1 MTEQLDALVNARL
14 PGKEGLNR
22 IAIHNGRFSEITAQ
36 SAPVAAQAREL
47 DAGENLV
54 TPAFVEPHIHLDAAL
69 TAGEPRWNQSGT
81 LFEGIECWAERKALL
96 NSEDVNNRATQ
107 TLKLFAAH
115 GIQYVRTH
123 VDVTDPSLTAL
134 RALLEVREK
143 TASFIDL
150 QIVAFPQEGI
160 LSFTNGRELMEEA
173 IRLGADVVGG
183 IPHFEYTRDYGAE
196 SVRWLMELAQKHDRL
211 VDVHCDEIDDPES
224 RFLEVLA
231 AEALRLDYGPRV
243 SASHTCAMGS
253 YNDAYCSR
261 LFRLLKKSNLR
272 FLSMPTENLHLQGR
286 FDSYPKRRGITRVPE
301 LLDAG
306 LKVAFG
312 QDSIRDPWYPMG
324 NGNLLRT
331 LDVGLHACHM
341 LGMNRIE
348 RSLELI
354 TDNGA
359 AALNLE
365 EYGIA
370 PGMPA
375 RCVVLHGQSPYE
387 VLLGQRPVLASVRDG
402 QVLVKREAAQP
413 EQDLILPTRQVTPGA
428 VRD

>member
-1 MTEQLDALVNARL
+1 MTETLSAIVNARL
-14 PGKEGLNR
+14 QGLEGLHR
-22 IAIHNGRFSEITAQ
+22 LTIANGRFAGITVQ
-36 SAPVAAQAREL
+36 PEPVAGKDNEL
-47 DAGENLV
+47 DAACNLV
-54 TPAFVEPHIHLDAAL
+54 TPAFVEPHIHLDASM

-81 LFEGIECWAERKALL
+81 LFEGIECWAERKATL
-96 NSEDVNNRATQ
+96 SHQDVINRATQ
-107 TLKLFAAH
+107 TLKMFAAH

-123 VDVTDPSLTAL
+123 VDVTDPNLTAL
-134 RALLEVREK
+134 KAMLEVRELV
-143 TASFIDL
+143 AGFVDL

-160 LSFTNGRELMEEA
+160 WSFPNGRELMEEA

-183 IPHFEYTRDYGAE
+183 IPHFEFTRDYGTE
-196 SVRWLMELAQKHDRL
+196 SVRWLMELAHKHDLL

-231 AEALRLDYGPRV
+231 AEALRLDYGSRV
-243 SASHTCAMGS
+243 AASHTCAMGS

-261 LFRLLKKSNLR
+261 LFRLLKKSGLR
-272 FLSMPTENLHLQGR
+272 FLCMPTENLHLQGR

-341 LGMNRIE
+341 LGMSRID

-359 AALNLE
+359 AAMNLK

-370 PGMPA
+370 EGLPA
-375 RCVVLHGQSPYE
+375 RCVVLQGQTPYE
-387 VLLGQRPVLASVRDG
+387 VLLGQHPVLASVRDG
-402 QVLVKREAAQP
+402 RVLLHREAINHEAG
-413 EQDLILPTRQVTPGA
+413 LVLP
-428 VRD
+428 